1 MALVAIAVPILPGKT
16 DQWRQFIAELN
27 GPRRR
32 EFEESRRRAG
42 VHERTFLQQTP
53 QGDLVIA
60 TLEGEDPVGAMGRLM
75 AGDDE
80 FTRWFFR
87 QVADIH
93 GFDPT
98 QPPPAPP
105 ELVADSQAS

>member
-16 DQWRQFIAELN
+16 EQWRQFIAELN

-32 EFEESRRRAG
+32 EFEESRQRAG
-42 VHERTFLQQTP
+42 VRERTFLQQTP

-60 TLEGEDPVGAMGRLM
+60 TFEGEDPAGAFGRLRS
-75 AGDDE
+75 GDDE
-80 FTRWFFR
+80 FTRWFL
-87 QVADIH
+87 QQGMDIH

-98 QPPPAPP
+98 QPPPAAP
-105 ELVADSQAS
+105 ELVTDSQAS